1 MFPLKSPKS
10 AMLPVNSEYS
20 TKLINTNKKAKAQS
34 QQILPIHFK
43 TSQYKRKTIFSFFS
57 G

>member
-1 MFPLKSPKS
+1 
-10 AMLPVNSEYS
+10 MLPVNSEYS